1 MIAHFSFKNHHL
13 NDTSFLTLHP
23 SLQQLSHRLSAF
35 VLLSFCKFCMLLGAT
50 LLYGGH
56 YLESAVAAD
65 FLQCP
70 DGSAA
75 LVHQYIERPGCGG
88 GAQQRTALASLQW
101 QRETHDILAHQ
112 SIHHTVKKQ
121 LERAG
126 DIAPVAGR
134 CHHKGIGSA
143 YHGKH
148 TLSIVLG
155 QHTPLICAAAHA
167 AHTRFY
173 AEAVHFHHLYLSSLL
188 QGFCLYRF
196 HHLRDVS
203 LGSRTGI
210 EYQQILPFHHNAHAR
225 LGFHFGFL
233 YPRQNFGVQR

>member
-1 MIAHFSFKNHHL
+1 MPTFLSKIIISMI
-13 NDTSFLTLHP
+13 LHSSLFTFHS

-112 SIHHTVKKQ
+112 AIHHTVEKQ

-155 QHTPLICAAAHA
+155 LCGSACSPYKVLRRGCSLSPPLP
-167 AHTRFY
+167 
-173 AEAVHFHHLYLSSLL
+173 
-188 QGFCLYRF
+188 Q
-196 HHLRDVS
+196 
-203 LGSRTGI
+203 
-210 EYQQILPFHHNAHAR
+210 LPAAR
-225 LGFHFGFL
+225 LLSLSFPPSARCFPWLADWH
-233 YPRQNFGVQR
+233 